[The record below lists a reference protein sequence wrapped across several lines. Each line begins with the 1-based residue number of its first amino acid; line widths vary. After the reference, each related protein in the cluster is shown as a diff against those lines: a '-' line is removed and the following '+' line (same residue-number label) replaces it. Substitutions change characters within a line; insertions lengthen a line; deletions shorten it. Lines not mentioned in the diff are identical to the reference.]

1 MAAAPL
7 LELESLEKT
16 LGLRGR
22 SKLGHGQSGSTI
34 PVLQTNNGPSL
45 VGLTTIASHLVKVAK
60 KEALLG
66 STAEKSAIVHQW
78 LEYRITQIDRCNSQE
93 DARMVLKELNCYLE
107 DKVYLAGNSLTLAD
121 IMVYNGL
128 HHIVA
133 ELTHEEREKYMNVS
147 RWFNHIQHY
156 PGVRQHSAA
165 VIFMKNRLY
174 STVH

>member
-1 MAAAPL
+1 MAAARV
-7 LELESLEKT
+7 ELESLEKT

-22 SKLGHGQSGSTI
+22 NKLGPSRSDSAV
-34 PVLQTNNGPSL
+34 PVLQTNNGPGL

-66 STAEKSAIVHQW
+66 STAEESAIVQQW

-93 DARMVLKELNCYLE
+93 DTRVVLKELNCYLE

-133 ELTHEEREKYMNVS
+133 GLTHEEREKFMNVS
-147 RWFNHIQHY
+147 RWFNHIQHC
-156 PGVRQHSAA
+156 PGVRQHSAS

-174 STVH
+174 PSVH